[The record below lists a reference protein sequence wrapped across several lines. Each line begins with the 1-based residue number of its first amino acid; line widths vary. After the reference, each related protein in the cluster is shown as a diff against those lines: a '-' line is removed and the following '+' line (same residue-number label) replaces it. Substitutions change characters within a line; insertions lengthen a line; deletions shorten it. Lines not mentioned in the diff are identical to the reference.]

1 MGGYGLNPWLLNSLG
16 YQWGYYG
23 GFNNPY
29 YASNYSTPY
38 NYSQPVYLAYQ
49 SDDTQ
54 PPAEV
59 LSDFEAARKAFRR
72 GEYER
77 ALSLVDAVIKDNP
90 SDTVAHEF
98 RALTLFALRRY
109 DEAAAVL
116 NSTLAVAPGWS
127 WATMS
132 KLYPDVQ
139 TYEDQLRDLE
149 SFTKEEPKN
158 AAGRFLLGYHYLVAG
173 HQDAARR
180 QFEKVVDLQ
189 PKDRVAKQL
198 LTGLEKADEPQANR
212 EPPPEPKESDKSRFR
227 DGEETELVGH
237 WTAQRGKDPGPEL
250 TLDEDGN
257 FTWIAD
263 EGKEKVKVSGKYEVN
278 GQTLVLDGGKNE
290 SLVGHLA
297 SEGKDRFHF
306 KMLGSPAEDPGLEF
320 ERAEK

>member
-1 MGGYGLNPWLLNSLG
+1 
-16 YQWGYYG
+16 
-23 GFNNPY
+23 
-29 YASNYSTPY
+29 
-38 NYSQPVYLAYQ
+38 
-49 SDDTQ
+49 
-54 PPAEV
+54 
-59 LSDFEAARKAFRR
+59 
-72 GEYER
+72 
-77 ALSLVDAVIKDNP
+77 
-90 SDTVAHEF
+90 
-98 RALTLFALRRY
+98 
-109 DEAAAVL
+109 
-116 NSTLAVAPGWS
+116 
-127 WATMS
+127 MS

-212 EPPPEPKESDKSRFR
+212 EPPPEPKESDKSPFR